1 MPSIGQGVRLLVSIK
16 FFKKVLVGLLGVI
29 VTFVPHKLTAQGHE
43 TTLVAQDPIVIDVM
57 GGLDWMRCSI
67 GQVWDGDRCSGKT
80 LLIPYTTVDEVIFRI
95 QSNTGDGWRLPTLNE
110 LERLVVEQSSPPM
123 IATGIFPDTYQGLY
137 WTSDI
142 NWIVRDRWWG
152 VNFYTGHRYGRVTG
166 DQTLAVRLVL
176 DR

>member
-1 MPSIGQGVRLLVSIK
+1 MVSLKI
-16 FFKKVLVGLLGVI
+16 FKIVLVGLLGII
-29 VTFVPHKLTAQGHE
+29 VTFDPHKLTAQGHE
-43 TTLVAQDPIVIDVM
+43 TTLVAQGPIVMDVM

-67 GQVWDGDRCSGKT
+67 GQVLNEERCSGKP
-80 LLIPYTTVDEVIFRI
+80 LLIPYATVDEVISRI
-95 QSNTGDGWRLPTLNE
+95 QSNTGSRWRLPTLNE
-110 LERLVVEQSSPPM
+110 LERLVVEKDSPPM

-142 NWIVRDRWWG
+142 NWIVRERWWG
-152 VNFYTGHRYGRVTG
+152 VNFYTGHRYGRVAG